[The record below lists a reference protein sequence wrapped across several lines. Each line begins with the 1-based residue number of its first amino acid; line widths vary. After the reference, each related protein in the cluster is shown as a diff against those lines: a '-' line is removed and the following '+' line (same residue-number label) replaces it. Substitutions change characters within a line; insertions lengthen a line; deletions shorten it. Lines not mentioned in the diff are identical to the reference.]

1 MLDALRLSTLG
12 DCFVFMANRF
22 KRLSLLTLV
31 AGLAGAVLLLS
42 YPRLTSSLTYLPVE
56 AALKRNWGDYPIKK
70 NQFPVLIGF
79 AKKAIGTLDLGRYR
93 QGLGWLYY
101 LQLNAENINAAEGKQ
116 LLDLSQQAFERSLE
130 KSPAD
135 PATWLRLAWLY
146 AWSGHDTRLV
156 VKSLN
161 MSFYTGRAERYLIL
175 NRLDLALRYAAYFEE
190 QDLSL
195 IRDQIQLAWRFLK
208 TDMLE
213 LIQAGTFD
221 ERILLGLIR
230 DSHPELVVEIEER
243 L

>member
-1 MLDALRLSTLG
+1 MGGLAYPPCIEL
-12 DCFVFMANRF
+12 FVTKRF
-22 KRLSLLTLV
+22 KRLFVLILV
-31 AGLAGAVLLLS
+31 AGFATTVVFLS
-42 YPRLTSSLTYLPVE
+42 FPRFTSSLTYLPVE

-79 AKKAIGTLDLGRYR
+79 AKKAIRKLDLGRYW

-101 LQLNAENINAAEGKQ
+101 LQLNATNINAAEGKK
-116 LLDLSQQAFERSLE
+116 LLNLSQEAFERSLE

-135 PATWLRLAWLY
+135 PATWLRLAWLH
-146 AWSGHDTRLV
+146 AWLRHDTGLV
-156 VKSLN
+156 VKSLS
-161 MSFYTGRAERYLIL
+161 MSFYTGRAERYIIL

-195 IRDQIQLAWRFLK
+195 IRDQIQLAWRILK

-213 LIQAGTFD
+213 LIEADAFD
-221 ERILLGLIR
+221 KHVLLGLIR
-230 DSHPELVVEIEER
+230 DSHPELAAEIEEK